1 MEGDAVKASSISQAL
16 TGSEG
21 VQEEQPDLPVL
32 QMGFCQ
38 LWKQRNK
45 QELSVLLCGR
55 MYVPMLIVV
64 PACWGHSAAVPGEKD
79 LTASNT

>member
-1 MEGDAVKASSISQAL
+1 MKASSISQAL

-45 QELSVLLCGR
+45 QELTVLLCGR
-55 MYVPMLIVV
+55 MYVPVLIVV
-64 PACWGHSAAVPGEKD
+64 PACWGRSAVASGEKD